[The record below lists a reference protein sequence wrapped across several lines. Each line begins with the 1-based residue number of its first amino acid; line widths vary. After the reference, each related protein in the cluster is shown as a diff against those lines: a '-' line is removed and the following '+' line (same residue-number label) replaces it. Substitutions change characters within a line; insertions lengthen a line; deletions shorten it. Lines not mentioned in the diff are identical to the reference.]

1 MRALCARAIMDLHA
15 NVTSG
20 GIMMRKLVVLGLAGW
35 SMLLGTVG
43 HTQAPPPPRFAP
55 VPEAERTPEQQ
66 AIVEQYASLRM
77 PNYVATLL
85 NYPQLSRLLGHV
97 VYVTTE
103 SGLPPRHRALLALR
117 TAGLTR
123 SAYLWGNLV
132 PLFRAAGL
140 TDDDLARIA
149 RGPDAPGWDAFE
161 QTLLHAA
168 DELHVDSF
176 ISDATWKALSAKYN
190 VNQLVDVIDTAGTL
204 TMHAGVINSVRV
216 AVERDVQ
223 DRLPSAPFT
232 ATAKRTNIRLEGRG
246 ARIPPRPPADGQ
258 AAGANLFRT
267 FNLNPAADRTR
278 GMMNAQVNNTNS
290 LPPRQRELLLM
301 RIGVLCRS
309 EYEYAAHH
317 RVGVRAGLTDADVA
331 HILAGPGTGGG
342 GEPLDDVLLR
352 AADELF
358 ENDRVTD
365 GTWATLAQE
374 LDTRQ
379 LFDVL
384 ITAGGYRSNSMLIN
398 SAGVQL
404 DANMAEFRFPA
415 SLR

>member
-1 MRALCARAIMDLHA
+1 MIGK
-15 NVTSG
+15 V
-20 GIMMRKLVVLGLAGW
+20 VVLSLTAW
-35 SMLLGTVG
+35 SMLLGTVA
-43 HTQAPPPPRFAP
+43 HAQTTASPPRFSP
-55 VPEAERTPEQQ
+55 VAETQRTSEQQ
-66 AIVEQYASLRM
+66 AIVQEYASLRM
-77 PNYVATLL
+77 PSYVATLL

-97 VYVTTE
+97 VYVTTQ
-103 SGLPPRHRALLALR
+103 SGLPPRDRALLALR

-123 SAYLWGNLV
+123 SAYLWGHLV
-132 PLFRAAGL
+132 PLARADGL
-140 TDDDLARIA
+140 TEDDLARIA
-149 RGPDAPGWDAFE
+149 RGPDAPGLNPFE
-161 QTLLHAA
+161 QTLLRAA

-176 ISDATWKALSAKYN
+176 ISDATWTALSTRYD

-216 AVERDVQ
+216 EVEHDVK
-223 DRLPSAPFT
+223 DRLPSTPFT
-232 ATAKRTNIRLEGRG
+232 AAAKRTNIRLEGRG
-246 ARIPPRPPADGQ
+246 ARIPPREQTDGR
-258 AAGANLFRT
+258 AATANLFRT

-278 GMMNAQVNNTNS
+278 GMMNQQVNNTNS

-331 HILAGPGTGGG
+331 HIIAGPGSGG
-342 GEPLDDVLLR
+342 GEPLDDTLLH

-358 ENDRVTD
+358 ENDVISN
-365 GTWATLAQE
+365 GTWDALAKGG
-374 LDTRQ
+374 LDMKQ
-379 LFDVL
+379 LFDVI
-384 ITAGGYRSNSMLIN
+384 ITVDGYRWNSMLIS

-404 DANMAEFRFPA
+404 DENMADFRLPP

>member
-1 MRALCARAIMDLHA
+1 MIGK
-15 NVTSG
+15 V
-20 GIMMRKLVVLGLAGW
+20 VVLSLTAW
-35 SMLLGTVG
+35 SMLLGTVA
-43 HTQAPPPPRFAP
+43 HAQTTASPPRFSP
-55 VPEAERTPEQQ
+55 VAETQRTSEQQ
-66 AIVEQYASLRM
+66 AIVQEYASLRM
-77 PNYVATLL
+77 PSYVATLL

-97 VYVTTE
+97 VYVTTH
-103 SGLPPRHRALLALR
+103 SGLPPRDRALLALR

-123 SAYLWGNLV
+123 SAYLWGHLV
-132 PLFRAAGL
+132 PLARADGL
-140 TDDDLARIA
+140 TEDDLARIA
-149 RGPDAPGWDAFE
+149 RGPDAPGLNPFE
-161 QTLLHAA
+161 QTLLRAA

-176 ISDATWKALSAKYN
+176 ISDATWAALSTRYD

-216 AVERDVQ
+216 EVEHDVK
-223 DRLPSAPFT
+223 DRLPSTPFT
-232 ATAKRTNIRLEGRG
+232 AAAKRTNIRLEGRG
-246 ARIPPRPPADGQ
+246 ARIPPREQTDGR
-258 AAGANLFRT
+258 AATANLFRT

-278 GMMNAQVNNTNS
+278 GMMNQQVNNTNS

-331 HILAGPGTGGG
+331 HIIAGPGSGG
-342 GEPLDDVLLR
+342 GEPLDDTLLH

-358 ENDRVTD
+358 ENDVISN
-365 GTWATLAQE
+365 GTWDALAKGG
-374 LDTRQ
+374 LDMKQ
-379 LFDVL
+379 LFDVI
-384 ITAGGYRSNSMLIN
+384 ITVDGYRWNSMLIS

-404 DANMAEFRFPA
+404 DENMADFGLPP

>member
-1 MRALCARAIMDLHA
+1 MI
-15 NVTSG
+15 
-20 GIMMRKLVVLGLAGW
+20 RKVVVLGLAAG
-35 SMLLGTVG
+35 SMLLCTLA
-43 HTQAPPPPRFAP
+43 HTQTTASTPRFAP
-55 VPEAERTPEQQ
+55 VPESQRTPEQQ
-66 AIVEQYASLRM
+66 AIVEEYASLRM
-77 PNYVATLL
+77 PNYVGTLL

-97 VYVTTE
+97 VYVTTR
-103 SGLPPRHRALLALR
+103 SGLPPRHRVLLALR

-123 SAYLWGNLV
+123 SAYLWGHLV
-132 PLFRAAGL
+132 PSARADGL

-149 RGPDAPGWDAFE
+149 RGPDAPGWDPFAP
-161 QTLLHAA
+161 TLLRAA

-176 ISDATWKALSAKYN
+176 ISDATWAALSTRYN
-190 VNQLVDVIDTAGTL
+190 VNQLVDVIDTVGTL
-204 TMHAGVINSVRV
+204 TMHAGVLNSVRV
-216 AVERDVQ
+216 EVERGVK

-246 ARIPPRPPADGQ
+246 ARIPPREPTDGRP
-258 AAGANLFRT
+258 AGANLFRT

-278 GMMNAQVNNTNS
+278 GMMNRQVNNTNS

-317 RVGVRAGLTDADVA
+317 RVGVRAGLTEADVA
-331 HILAGPGTGGG
+331 HIIAGPGSGG

-358 ENDRVTD
+358 ETD
-365 GTWATLAQE
+365 VISNHTWAALE
-374 LDTRQ
+374 RGGLDLKQ
-379 LFDVL
+379 LFDVI
-384 ITAGGYRSNSMLIN
+384 ITVDGYRWNSMLI
-398 SAGVQL
+398 SSPGVQL
-404 DANMAEFRFPA
+404 DENMADFRFPP